1 MMASLMFAGY
11 EVSTGESLGIVIFLL
26 GSGVAASLLFPP
38 SKQEEEEEEEKKRT
52 ELVDKLRVTI
62 V

>member
-38 SKQEEEEEEEKKRT
+38 SKQEEEEEEEEKKN
-52 ELVDKLRVTI
+52 
-62 V
+62 